1 MNSFQNEA
9 IKTTCW
15 QTIVSSAES
24 FTSFS
29 TRKFCVFRNGP
40 RGGLFLSCD
49 WHFAVFPATVNQ
61 SLKANFTHD
70 RTVDSSNLSYV
81 PKGQNK
87 TAAGSGCFYWNHRQ
101 WCVCSLCPFISKCI
115 SWMCV
120 CVCDCMCMGPWYM
133 AIYSNKSN
141 AAVKPLIQRERHILA
156 VDAIFLYVN
165 FL

>member
-120 CVCDCMCMGPWYM
+120 RVCVWLHVHGTMVYG
-133 AIYSNKSN
+133 NLLKQ
-141 AAVKPLIQRERHILA
+141 IQCSCKATNTEREAHPCCWCYISLR
-156 VDAIFLYVN
+156 
-165 FL
+165 